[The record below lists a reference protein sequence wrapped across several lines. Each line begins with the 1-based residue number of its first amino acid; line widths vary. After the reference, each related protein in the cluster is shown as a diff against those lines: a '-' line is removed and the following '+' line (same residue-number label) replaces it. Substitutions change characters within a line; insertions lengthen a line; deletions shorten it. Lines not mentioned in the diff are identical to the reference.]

1 MSSQVS
7 LQFLVSHIIKNDYKP
22 CIKYGN
28 QKIDIKKERRSW
40 KTYKSSSQKHLMN
53 DLLSCKST
61 FPMCDILLEAY
72 DKETEILEVYQVF
85 DYQNNLIY

>member
-1 MSSQVS
+1 MSNQVS

-28 QKIDIKKERRSW
+28 HKIDKNKEQRSW

-53 DLLSCKST
+53 DVLSCKSS

-72 DKETEILEVYQVF
+72 DKETEILEVYQIF
-85 DYQNNLIY
+85 DYENNLTF